1 MAEGPLAFSPDS
13 AFLAA
18 GGAPW
23 TGSGGA
29 VARVVKPVVSRDVHG
44 AVRLW
49 TTATRTQRFQS
60 EYGANGMGSIVRLA
74 FSPDGEFV
82 AAGSTGGVVQV
93 LHWAR
98 ILAAVAGSAPRL
110 DSHLR
115 GHVGAVSGLA
125 FSPVGQQLATA
136 GVDGTLR
143 LWDPA
148 DGSSLHVIRAHAGR
162 VASVAF
168 SSDARLVV
176 STGGEGTVRLWDAA
190 SGQLLHILEG
200 RTDQAPVAELSPYD
214 TLLAT
219 GGSDGLVRM
228 WQWSAGS

>member
-1 MAEGPLAFSPDS
+1 MAEGPLAFSPDG

-18 GGAPW
+18 GGTPW
-23 TGSGGA
+23 SSSGGA
-29 VARVVKPVVSRDVHG
+29 LARVVKPVVSRDMHG

-60 EYGANGMGSIVRLA
+60 EYGTTGMGGMLRLA

-82 AAGSTGGVVQV
+82 AAGSRGGVVQV
-93 LHWAR
+93 LRWAR
-98 ILAAVAGSAPRL
+98 ILGPAPGSTAGL

-125 FSPVGQQLATA
+125 FSPAGRLLATA

-168 SSDARLVV
+168 SADARMVV
-176 STGGEGTVRLWDAA
+176 STGGEGTVRLWDAV

-200 RTDQAPVAELSPYD
+200 RTDPAPVAELSPYD

-219 GGSDGLVRM
+219 GGSDGVVRM
-228 WQWSAGS
+228 WQWSAGG